1 MTKTPYSSPPPDQ
14 EKIYFGYQTVTTEEK
29 TQRVGDVFHSVA
41 QRYDFM
47 NDVMSFGLHRL
58 WKRLGIL
65 RLGIKVGQN
74 LLDIAAGTGD
84 LTATMAKKVGD
95 SGTVVATDINESMLS
110 LGRDALLDKGL
121 FNNITFVQSNAE
133 TLPFPSDYFDR
144 VAIAFGLRNVTHK
157 TRALREMARVLKPGG
172 KLMILEFSHPP
183 LPLLKKIYDSY
194 SFHCI
199 PFFGQCITG
208 DKDSYRYLVES
219 IRMHPHQKALCA
231 LMEEAHFINP
241 QYQNISGGIVAIHT
255 GYKG

>member
-1 MTKTPYSSPPPDQ
+1 MVHDPLSSSPPEP
-14 EKIYFGYQTVTTEEK
+14 EKTHFGYETVTTEEK

-41 QRYDFM
+41 QRYNVM
-47 NDVMSFGLHRL
+47 NDVMSFGLHRW
-58 WKRLGIL
+58 WKRLAIL
-65 RLGIKVGQN
+65 RLGIKPGQN

-84 LTATMAKKVGD
+84 LTAAMAKKIGHNG
-95 SGTVVATDINESMLS
+95 SVVATDINESMLS
-110 LGRDALLDKGL
+110 LGRDALLNQGL
-121 FNNITFVQSNAE
+121 INNITFVQSNAE
-133 TLPFPSDYFDR
+133 ALPFPSEHFDR

-157 TRALREMARVLKPGG
+157 DRALSEMARVLKPGG
-172 KLMILEFSHPP
+172 KLMILEFSHPL

-208 DKDSYRYLVES
+208 DKASYDYLVES
-219 IRMHPHQKALCA
+219 IRMHPHQEALCT
-231 LMEEAHFINP
+231 LMEEGGLIQT